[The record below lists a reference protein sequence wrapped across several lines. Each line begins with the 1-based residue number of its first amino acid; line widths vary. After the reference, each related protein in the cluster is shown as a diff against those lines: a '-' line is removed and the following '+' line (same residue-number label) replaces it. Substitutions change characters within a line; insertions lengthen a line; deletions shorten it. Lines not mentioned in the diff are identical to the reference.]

1 MSSTEYHVNRKELQ
15 FVVMEVLEA
24 GKLCGF
30 EDFSEFDEDLFSMT
44 INEACTF
51 AEQVLDPINQSGD
64 REGCQVENGSVKTPQ
79 GFPEAWR
86 KMGEGGW
93 LAMNMPPD
101 FGGMG
106 LPELVTVAAKEVQLA
121 ANQSLC
127 IGNTL
132 TTGAANLI
140 VNFGSDEQKEEY
152 CEKMFNGTW
161 SGTMCLTEPH
171 AGSAVGDIIT
181 TAVQQPDGHYLI
193 KGTKQFITTGD
204 HDMSENI
211 IHLLLARTE
220 GAPDGTKGI
229 SLFIVPKFRKDG
241 TQNDVTLVNIEK
253 KMGLHASPTC
263 VLSFGE
269 KGDCHGYLLQ
279 AENKGMA
286 QMFQMMNEARLFVGL
301 QGLAGAGAACH
312 NAVSYANERLQ
323 GPSPMNPGEKAKI
336 VEHPDVRRMLM
347 QMRSVTEGLRAM
359 MYTVAWYTDMAHH
372 GPEET
377 REYYQDLVDL
387 HIPVCK
393 AFGTDQGFEVACTG
407 IQVLGGVGFT
417 RDFPLEQNARD
428 QKIGSIYEGTN
439 GIQAMDLVG
448 RKFGVKQ
455 GALIDNLVKELN
467 WFESNPPEDLLVDWV
482 REWEGYRKLMFESIS
497 NLKRIGEHSGQSAY
511 LLYAVNMLQLM
522 GDVLCSFYLLKQAQV
537 AKLKLNEMLPEGK
550 DLRAYDDESEEAE
563 FYWNKL
569 KTAEYYVWSILPR
582 VLSHERIIRNA
593 SLTPLEVNLSS
604 EVLI

>member
-1 MSSTEYHVNRKELQ
+1 MSSTEYHVNRRELQ
-15 FVVMEVLEA
+15 FVVMEFLEA
-24 GKLCGF
+24 GKLCSL
-30 EDFSEFDEDLFSMT
+30 DAFSDFDEDLFSMT

-51 AEQVLDPINQSGD
+51 AEQVLDPINQNGD
-64 REGCQVENGSVKTPQ
+64 REGCRVEDGTVKTPE
-79 GFPEAWR
+79 GFPEAWS

-93 LAMNMPPD
+93 LAMNMSPEV
-101 FGGMG
+101 GGMG

-132 TTGAANLI
+132 TTGSANLI
-140 VNFGSDEQKEEY
+140 YNFGSDQQKEKF
-152 CEKMFNGTW
+152 CEKMLNGTW

-171 AGSAVGDIIT
+171 AGSSVGDIIT
-181 TAVQQPDGHYLI
+181 TALKQPEGHYLI

-229 SLFIVPKFRKDG
+229 SLFIVPKFRDDR
-241 TQNDVTLVNIEK
+241 TTNDVTLVNIEK

-269 KGDCHGYLLQ
+269 NQDCHGYLLQ
-279 AENKGMA
+279 GENLGMA

-301 QGLAGAGAACH
+301 QGLAGAGAAWQ
-312 NAVSYANERLQ
+312 NAISYANERTQ
-323 GPSPMNPGEKAKI
+323 GPSMVKPGEKAKI

-359 MYTVAWYTDMAHH
+359 MYTVAWFTDMAHH
-372 GPEET
+372 GPQET
-377 REYYQDLVDL
+377 QEYYQDLVDL
-387 HIPVCK
+387 FIPICK
-393 AFGTDQGFEVACTG
+393 SFGTDQGFEVACTG

-417 RDFPLEQNARD
+417 RDFPLEQNVRD

-455 GALIDNLVKELN
+455 GALLENLTKELN
-467 WFESNPPEDLLVDWV
+467 WFDHHPPEGMLVDWV
-482 REWEGYRKLMFESIS
+482 REWESFRALMYESIS
-497 NLKRIGEHSGQSAY
+497 NLKRIGEHSGQQAY

-537 AKLKLNEMLPEGK
+537 AKLKLNEMVPEDIGLK
-550 DLRAYDDESEEAE
+550 LYVSESKEAG

-569 KTAEYYVWSILPR
+569 KTVEYYVWSVLPR

-593 SLTPLEVNLSS
+593 SLTPLEADLLV
-604 EVLI
+604 

>member
-1 MSSTEYHVNRKELQ
+1 
-15 FVVMEVLEA
+15 
-24 GKLCGF
+24 
-30 EDFSEFDEDLFSMT
+30 
-44 INEACTF
+44 
-51 AEQVLDPINQSGD
+51 
-64 REGCQVENGSVKTPQ
+64 
-79 GFPEAWR
+79 
-86 KMGEGGW
+86 
-93 LAMNMPPD
+93 
-101 FGGMG
+101 
-106 LPELVTVAAKEVQLA
+106 
-121 ANQSLC
+121 
-127 IGNTL
+127 
-132 TTGAANLI
+132 
-140 VNFGSDEQKEEY
+140 
-152 CEKMFNGTW
+152 
-161 SGTMCLTEPH
+161 
-171 AGSAVGDIIT
+171 
-181 TAVQQPDGHYLI
+181 
-193 KGTKQFITTGD
+193 
-204 HDMSENI
+204 
-211 IHLLLARTE
+211 
-220 GAPDGTKGI
+220 
-229 SLFIVPKFRKDG
+229 
-241 TQNDVTLVNIEK
+241 
-253 KMGLHASPTC
+253 
-263 VLSFGE
+263 
-269 KGDCHGYLLQ
+269 
-279 AENKGMA
+279 
-286 QMFQMMNEARLFVGL
+286 
-301 QGLAGAGAACH
+301 
-312 NAVSYANERLQ
+312 
-323 GPSPMNPGEKAKI
+323 
-336 VEHPDVRRMLM
+336 MLM

-497 NLKRIGEHSGQSAY
+497 NMKRIGEHSGQSAY

-550 DLRAYDDESEEAE
+550 DLKAFADESEEAG
-563 FYWNKL
+563 FYWNKM

-593 SLTPLEVNLSS
+593 SLTPLEANLSS

>member
-152 CEKMFNGTW
+152 CENMFNGTW

-181 TAVQQPDGHYLI
+181 TAAQQPEGHYLI

-286 QMFQMMNEARLFVGL
+286 QMFQMMNEA
-301 QGLAGAGAACH
+301 
-312 NAVSYANERLQ
+312 
-323 GPSPMNPGEKAKI
+323 
-336 VEHPDVRRMLM
+336 
-347 QMRSVTEGLRAM
+347 
-359 MYTVAWYTDMAHH
+359 
-372 GPEET
+372 
-377 REYYQDLVDL
+377 
-387 HIPVCK
+387 
-393 AFGTDQGFEVACTG
+393 
-407 IQVLGGVGFT
+407 
-417 RDFPLEQNARD
+417 
-428 QKIGSIYEGTN
+428 
-439 GIQAMDLVG
+439 
-448 RKFGVKQ
+448 
-455 GALIDNLVKELN
+455 
-467 WFESNPPEDLLVDWV
+467 
-482 REWEGYRKLMFESIS
+482 
-497 NLKRIGEHSGQSAY
+497 
-511 LLYAVNMLQLM
+511 
-522 GDVLCSFYLLKQAQV
+522 
-537 AKLKLNEMLPEGK
+537 
-550 DLRAYDDESEEAE
+550 
-563 FYWNKL
+563 
-569 KTAEYYVWSILPR
+569 
-582 VLSHERIIRNA
+582 
-593 SLTPLEVNLSS
+593 
-604 EVLI
+604 

>member
-152 CEKMFNGTW
+152 CENMFNGTW

-181 TAVQQPDGHYLI
+181 TAVLQPEGHYLI
-193 KGTKQFITTGD
+193 KGTKQFITL
-204 HDMSENI
+204 SL
-211 IHLLLARTE
+211 IH
-220 GAPDGTKGI
+220 I
-229 SLFIVPKFRKDG
+229 
-241 TQNDVTLVNIEK
+241 
-253 KMGLHASPTC
+253 
-263 VLSFGE
+263 
-269 KGDCHGYLLQ
+269 
-279 AENKGMA
+279 
-286 QMFQMMNEARLFVGL
+286 
-301 QGLAGAGAACH
+301 
-312 NAVSYANERLQ
+312 
-323 GPSPMNPGEKAKI
+323 
-336 VEHPDVRRMLM
+336 
-347 QMRSVTEGLRAM
+347 
-359 MYTVAWYTDMAHH
+359 
-372 GPEET
+372 
-377 REYYQDLVDL
+377 
-387 HIPVCK
+387 
-393 AFGTDQGFEVACTG
+393 
-407 IQVLGGVGFT
+407 
-417 RDFPLEQNARD
+417 
-428 QKIGSIYEGTN
+428 
-439 GIQAMDLVG
+439 
-448 RKFGVKQ
+448 
-455 GALIDNLVKELN
+455 
-467 WFESNPPEDLLVDWV
+467 
-482 REWEGYRKLMFESIS
+482 
-497 NLKRIGEHSGQSAY
+497 
-511 LLYAVNMLQLM
+511 
-522 GDVLCSFYLLKQAQV
+522 
-537 AKLKLNEMLPEGK
+537 
-550 DLRAYDDESEEAE
+550 
-563 FYWNKL
+563 
-569 KTAEYYVWSILPR
+569 
-582 VLSHERIIRNA
+582 
-593 SLTPLEVNLSS
+593 
-604 EVLI
+604 

>member
-1 MSSTEYHVNRKELQ
+1 MSSTEYHVNRRELQ
-15 FVVMEVLEA
+15 FVVMEFLEA
-24 GKLCGF
+24 GKLCCL
-30 EDFSEFDEDLFSMT
+30 DAFSDFDEDLFSMT

-51 AEQVLDPINQSGD
+51 AEQVLDPINQNGD
-64 REGCQVENGSVKTPQ
+64 REGCRVEDGTVKTPE
-79 GFPEAWR
+79 GFPEAWS

-93 LAMNMPPD
+93 LAMNMSPEV
-101 FGGMG
+101 GGMG

-132 TTGAANLI
+132 TTGSANLI
-140 VNFGSDEQKEEY
+140 YNFGSEQQKEKF
-152 CEKMFNGTW
+152 CEKMLNGTW

-171 AGSAVGDIIT
+171 AGSSVGDIIT
-181 TAVQQPDGHYLI
+181 TAVKQPEGHYLI

-229 SLFIVPKFRKDG
+229 SLFIVPKFRDDG
-241 TQNDVTLVNIEK
+241 TTNDVTLVNIEK

-269 KGDCHGYLLQ
+269 NQDCHGYLLQ
-279 AENKGMA
+279 GENLGMA

-301 QGLAGAGAACH
+301 QGLAGAGAAWQ
-312 NAVSYANERLQ
+312 NAISYANERTQ
-323 GPSPMNPGEKAKI
+323 GPSMVKPGEKAKI

-359 MYTVAWYTDMAHH
+359 MYTVAWFTDMAHH

-377 REYYQDLVDL
+377 QEYYQDLVDL
-387 HIPVCK
+387 HIPICK
-393 AFGTDQGFEVACTG
+393 SFGTDQGFEVACTG

-455 GALIDNLVKELN
+455 GALLENLSKELN
-467 WFESNPPEDLLVDWV
+467 WFDHHPPEDMLVDWV
-482 REWEGYRKLMFESIS
+482 REWESFRALMYESIS
-497 NLKRIGEHSGQSAY
+497 NLKRIGEHSGQPAY

-537 AKLKLNEMLPEGK
+537 AKLKLNEMVPEDI
-550 DLRAYDDESEEAE
+550 DLKLYVSESEEAG

-569 KTAEYYVWSILPR
+569 KTAEYYVWSVLPR

-593 SLTPLEVNLSS
+593 SLTPLEADLLV
-604 EVLI
+604 